1 MKKRLKEILESS
13 LSLTIDENKKLS
25 EYSVDSVDILAIIG
39 EIEDVYQI
47 DLDETFF
54 EIIASEKIKDI
65 QVKLDK
71 GEI

>member
-1 MKKRLKEILESS
+1 M
-13 LSLTIDENKKLS
+13 DENKKLS

>member
-1 MKKRLKEILESS
+1 M
-13 LSLTIDENKKLS
+13 DNDKKLS
-25 EYSVDSVDILAIIG
+25 EYSVDSIDILGIIA
-39 EIEDVYQI
+39 EIEDAYNI

-54 EIIASEKIKDI
+54 EILASEKIKDI